1 MANGGLTILTD
12 PLGNKIKFLDSLC
25 AIEQFVQAGEV
36 YDDLSTVITR
46 PAILIELS
54 DSIPLELYYY
64 RSVGWNHTLLIGVRR
79 SGSEWEAFQCQRN
92 PEFAILSG
100 LLKNGKQLI

>member
-1 MANGGLTILTD
+1 MANGGLTIITD
-12 PLGNKIKFLDSLC
+12 PLGNKIKFLDNLC
-25 AIEQFVQAGEV
+25 AIEQFMQEGEV

-54 DSIPLELYYY
+54 DTIPLELYYY
-64 RSVGWNHTLLIGVRR
+64 RSIGWNHTLLIGVRK

-92 PEFAILSG
+92 PEFAVLSG
-100 LLKNGKQLI
+100 LLKKGKQLI